1 MRGSWV
7 VRDGVLV
14 PKHMAAPLL
23 PRGPRAGFPAPYLN
37 RDGMDPLMS
46 MADGK
51 LYESKSAMRRA
62 YRELGYEELGND
74 APRAVVDAPP
84 IEAKDD
90 LIEAYKMVR
99 DGYKPPPLET
109 DSEIMPQ
116 AEVVI

>member
-7 VRDGVLV
+7 LRDGVLI
-14 PKHMAAPLL
+14 PKHAAAPLL
-23 PRGPRAGFPAPYLN
+23 PRGPRGQFPAPYLN

-62 YRELGYEELGND
+62 YRDLGYEELGSD
-74 APRAVVDAPP
+74 APKAVSDAPP
-84 IEAKDD
+84 IDAKAEV
-90 LIEAYKMVR
+90 IQAYKMVR

-109 DSEIMPQ
+109 DPEIAPQ